1 LCASASIGIALGA
14 RERPQQLACA
24 ADVAMYEAK
33 AMGKGCIV
41 IFDPKTTMGGAS

>member
-1 LCASASIGIALGA
+1 MRIVTGLLI
-14 RERPQQLACA
+14 
-24 ADVAMYEAK
+24 VAVAVVVAVVGLVLVPMYEAK